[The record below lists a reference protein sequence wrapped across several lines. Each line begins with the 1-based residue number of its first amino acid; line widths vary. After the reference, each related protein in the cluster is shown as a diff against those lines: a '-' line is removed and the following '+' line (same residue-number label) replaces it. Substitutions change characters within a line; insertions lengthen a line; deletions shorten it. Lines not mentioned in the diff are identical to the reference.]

1 MGDKSE
7 FLFVLAR
14 PSFLLAPHLSHK
26 MVMVMMVMVMMEMLM
41 MLVLIMVMVMMVMVM
56 MEMVMLMLRYHLTC
70 LRLLV
75 ETAALID
82 RLSPEKAVHEHVKD
96 TYTRKIVKIFG

>member
-1 MGDKSE
+1 MMIPASCNVGDKSE

-14 PSFLLAPHLSHK
+14 PSLLLAPHLSQN
-26 MVMVMMVMVMMEMLM
+26 MVMVMVVMVMMVMET
-41 MLVLIMVMVMMVMVM
+41 MVMVMMLMIIIVMAMRVVVM

-82 RLSPEKAVHEHVKD
+82 RLSPEKAVH
-96 TYTRKIVKIFG
+96 

>member
-1 MGDKSE
+1 MMIPASCNVGDKSE

-26 MVMVMMVMVMMEMLM
+26 
-41 MLVLIMVMVMMVMVM
+41 MVMVMMVMVM

-96 TYTRKIVKIFG
+96 TYTRKIVKIFD

>member
-1 MGDKSE
+1 MMIPASCNVGDKSE

-14 PSFLLAPHLSHK
+14 PSLLLAPHLSQK
-26 MVMVMMVMVMMEMLM
+26 MVMVIVMVMMVMVMMVIML
-41 MLVLIMVMVMMVMVM
+41 MVM
-56 MEMVMLMLRYHLTC
+56 MEMVMLMLSYHLTC

-82 RLSPEKAVHEHVKD
+82 RLSPEKAVH
-96 TYTRKIVKIFG
+96 